1 MSISEYFEGQSVISS
16 RLDTEDSASASARP
30 GSGGCGGDDGA
41 DTFLT
46 LLSLS
51 TAVRYEGR
59 GVRWVKCT
67 VVILYLHLSVLAV

>member
-16 RLDTEDSASASARP
+16 RLDTEDSASARP

-51 TAVRYEGR
+51 TAVRYERR
-59 GVRWVKCT
+59 GVLWVKCT